1 MTRTR
6 SGDTRGM
13 RFLRRIGHQPL
24 ALVGLSIFTGV
35 VLVAILA
42 PYIAPYDP
50 LEVDLANR
58 LLPPSARH
66 LFGTDEMGRDVLSR
80 VIHGSRISLR
90 VGLTVVLIAFPFGSI
105 LGAIAGFYGG
115 LVDELIMRLVDIFL
129 CIPGLVLAM
138 AIAAAL
144 GPSIQNVLL
153 SLAVVWW
160 PWYTRIVRSVILGL
174 REQEFVQAARAI
186 GASNRRIIVRHLLPN
201 AIAPAFVN
209 ATLDLGFV
217 ILSAAGLSFIG
228 LGAQP
233 PSPEWGAM
241 LSTSRDILREAWWAA
256 TFPGLAILLSVLSI
270 NLLGDAFRDLLDP
283 RLKL

>member
-1 MTRTR
+1 MQI
-6 SGDTRGM
+6 
-13 RFLRRIGHQPL
+13 LKRILHQPL
-24 ALVGLSIFTGV
+24 ALAGFCIMILM

-42 PYIAPYDP
+42 PVIAQHDP
-50 LEVDLANR
+50 LEVDFKKR
-58 LLPPSARH
+58 LLPPSFEH
-66 LFGTDEMGRDVLSR
+66 PFGTDQMGRDVLSR
-80 VIHGSRISLR
+80 VVYGARISLR
-90 VGLTVVLIAFPFGSI
+90 IGLIVVIIAFPFGSI

-115 LVDELIMRLVDIFL
+115 RFDELIMRITDVFL
-129 CIPGLVLAM
+129 CIPGLILAM

-174 REQEFVQAARAI
+174 KEQDFVTAARAI
-186 GASNRRIIVRHLLPN
+186 GVPNHRIILRHLLPN
-201 AIAPAFVN
+201 AIAPATVN
-209 ATLDLGFV
+209 ATLDIGFV
-217 ILSAAGLSFIG
+217 ILNAAGLSFIG

-256 TFPGLAILLSVLSI
+256 TFPGLAILLTVLSF

-283 RLKL
+283 RLRA

>member
-1 MTRTR
+1 MHLIK
-6 SGDTRGM
+6 G
-13 RFLRRIGHQPL
+13 IWHQPL
-24 ALVGLSIFTGV
+24 AMLGSSILVLMILAS
-35 VLVAILA
+35 ILA
-42 PYIAPYDP
+42 PFIAPHDP
-50 LEVDLANR
+50 LEVDFGKR
-58 LLPPSARH
+58 LLPPSAKH
-66 LFGTDEMGRDVLSR
+66 LFGTDQMGRDVLSR
-80 VIHGSRISLR
+80 VLFGARISLR
-90 VGLTVVLIAFPFGSI
+90 IGITVVIIAFPFGSI

-115 LVDELIMRLVDIFL
+115 RLDEIIMRITDVFL
-129 CIPGLVLAM
+129 CIPGLILAM

-174 REQEFVQAARAI
+174 KEQDFVAAARAI
-186 GASNRRIIVRHLLPN
+186 GVPHRRIIMRHLLPN

-209 ATLDLGFV
+209 ASLDIGFV
-217 ILSAAGLSFIG
+217 ILNAAGLSFIG

-256 TFPGLAILLSVLSI
+256 TFPGLAILLTVLSF

-283 RLKL
+283 RLKI

>member
-1 MTRTR
+1 M
-6 SGDTRGM
+6 
-13 RFLRRIGHQPL
+13 L
-24 ALVGLSIFTGV
+24 GLSIL
-35 VLVAILA
+35 VLMILASILA
-42 PYIAPYDP
+42 PFIAPHDP
-50 LEVDLANR
+50 LEVDFGKR
-58 LLPPSARH
+58 LLPPSATH
-66 LFGTDEMGRDVLSR
+66 LFGTDQMGRDVLSR
-80 VIHGSRISLR
+80 VLFGARISLR
-90 VGLTVVLIAFPFGSI
+90 VGITVVIIAFPFGSI

-115 LVDELIMRLVDIFL
+115 RLDEIIMRITDVFL
-129 CIPGLVLAM
+129 CIPGLILAM

-160 PWYTRIVRSVILGL
+160 PWYTRIVRAVILGL
-174 REQEFVQAARAI
+174 KEQDFVAAARAI
-186 GASNRRIIVRHLLPN
+186 GVPHRRIIMRHLLPN

-209 ATLDLGFV
+209 ATLDIGFV
-217 ILSAAGLSFIG
+217 ILNAAGLSFIG

-256 TFPGLAILLSVLSI
+256 TFPGLAILLTVLSF

-283 RLKL
+283 RLKI

>member
-1 MTRTR
+1 MH
-6 SGDTRGM
+6 
-13 RFLRRIGHQPL
+13 FLRRIRHQPL
-24 ALVGLSIFTGV
+24 ALIGLSIFIAL

-50 LEVDLANR
+50 LEVDLGNR

-115 LVDELIMRLVDIFL
+115 LIDELIMRVVDIFL

-174 REQEFVQAARAI
+174 KEQDFVQAARAI
-186 GASNRRIIVRHLLPN
+186 GATNRRIIARHLLPN

>member
-1 MTRTR
+1 
-6 SGDTRGM
+6 
-13 RFLRRIGHQPL
+13 
-24 ALVGLSIFTGV
+24 
-35 VLVAILA
+35 
-42 PYIAPYDP
+42 
-50 LEVDLANR
+50 
-58 LLPPSARH
+58 
-66 LFGTDEMGRDVLSR
+66 MGRDVLSR
-80 VIHGSRISLR
+80 VVYGARISLR
-90 VGLTVVLIAFPFGSI
+90 IGLIVVIIAFPFGSI

-115 LVDELIMRLVDIFL
+115 RLDELIMRITDVFL
-129 CIPGLVLAM
+129 CIPGLILAM

-174 REQEFVQAARAI
+174 KEQDFVTAARAI
-186 GASNRRIIVRHLLPN
+186 GVPHRRIILRHLLPN
-201 AIAPAFVN
+201 AIAPATVN
-209 ATLDLGFV
+209 ATLDIGFV
-217 ILSAAGLSFIG
+217 ILNAAGLSFIG

-256 TFPGLAILLSVLSI
+256 TFPGLAILLTVLSF

-283 RLKL
+283 RLRA

>member
-1 MTRTR
+1 
-6 SGDTRGM
+6 M

>member
-1 MTRTR
+1 MQ
-6 SGDTRGM
+6 
-13 RFLRRIGHQPL
+13 LLKRILHQPL
-24 ALVGLSIFTGV
+24 ALTGLCIMILM

-42 PYIAPYDP
+42 PVIAQHDP
-50 LEVDLANR
+50 LEVNFKKR
-58 LLPPSARH
+58 LLPPSFEH
-66 LFGTDEMGRDVLSR
+66 PFGTDQMGRDVLSR
-80 VIHGSRISLR
+80 VVYGARISLR
-90 VGLTVVLIAFPFGSI
+90 IGLIVVIIAFPFGSI

-115 LVDELIMRLVDIFL
+115 RLDELIMRITDVFL
-129 CIPGLVLAM
+129 CIPGLILAM

-174 REQEFVQAARAI
+174 KEQDFVTAARAI
-186 GASNRRIIVRHLLPN
+186 GVPHRRIILRHLLPN
-201 AIAPAFVN
+201 AIAPATVN
-209 ATLDLGFV
+209 ATLDIGFV
-217 ILSAAGLSFIG
+217 ILNAAGLSFIG

-256 TFPGLAILLSVLSI
+256 TFPGLAILLTVLSF

-283 RLKL
+283 RLRA

>member
-1 MTRTR
+1 M
-6 SGDTRGM
+6 
-13 RFLRRIGHQPL
+13 LKRILHQPL
-24 ALVGLSIFTGV
+24 ALTGLCIMILM

-42 PYIAPYDP
+42 PVIAQHDP
-50 LEVDLANR
+50 LEVNFKKR
-58 LLPPSARH
+58 LLPPSFEH
-66 LFGTDEMGRDVLSR
+66 PFGTDQMGRDVLSR
-80 VIHGSRISLR
+80 VVYGARISLR
-90 VGLTVVLIAFPFGSI
+90 IGLIVVIIAFPFGSI

-115 LVDELIMRLVDIFL
+115 RLDELIMRITDVFL
-129 CIPGLVLAM
+129 CIPGLILAM

-174 REQEFVQAARAI
+174 KEQDFIAAARAI
-186 GASNRRIIVRHLLPN
+186 GVPHRRIILRHLLPN
-201 AIAPAFVN
+201 AIAPATVN
-209 ATLDLGFV
+209 ATLDIGFV
-217 ILSAAGLSFIG
+217 ILNAAGLSFIG

-256 TFPGLAILLSVLSI
+256 TFPGLAILLTVLSF

-283 RLKL
+283 RLKI